1 MSMERDKLA
10 RHIAEQAK
18 KGEKS
23 DTIDPELDRKARQV
37 EQEAIGLR
45 AELEGAQTE
54 LSRDAPRARRA

>member
-1 MSMERDKLA
+1 MSIERDKLA

-18 KGEKS
+18 GEGRQGRRV
-23 DTIDPELDRKARQV
+23 DPEIDRRARQV

-54 LSRDAPRARRA
+54 LS